1 MVQDL
6 HHGTRALGFCI
17 CLGLPCSPH
26 PTIQF
31 QHRPRLTAAQFTS
44 PQWTQHHLRV
54 LNIKTRKMGGDPL
67 HIFSPFVNT
76 TQEIHRERPR
86 TESAGTNISAPKCK
100 PQLGQPHSLSAPALY
115 CQTLEPPGYNSV
127 LSTD

>member
-26 PTIQF
+26 PTIQY
-31 QHRPRLTAAQFTS
+31 QHRPCLTAAQFTS

-54 LNIKTRKMGGDPL
+54 LISIQGKQVGIPL

-76 TQEIHRERPR
+76 TQEIHREWPR
-86 TESAGTNISAPKCK
+86 TESACTNISAPKCK
-100 PQLGQPHSLSAPALY
+100 PQLGSHTLSAPALT
-115 CQTLEPPGYNSV
+115 CQTLEPPGDNNI
-127 LSTD
+127 LSTN